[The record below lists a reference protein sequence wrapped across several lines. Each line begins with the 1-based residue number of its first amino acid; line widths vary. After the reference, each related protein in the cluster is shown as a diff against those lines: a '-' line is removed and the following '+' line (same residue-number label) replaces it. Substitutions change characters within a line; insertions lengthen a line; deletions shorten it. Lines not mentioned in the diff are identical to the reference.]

1 MKKQK
6 NNNNNK
12 KFELLNDKDNI
23 ILNKKLKKKTIK
35 SKRTKTK
42 SEENNLPKTFHFLNN
57 IFITDSIM
65 EHSYFKLKTFIIFK
79 SINDLLYLIYINEN
93 NSIISYDLKNLKKMN
108 EIKGS
113 HSLRIYNIQY
123 IFDKIKKLEL
133 IMTITSNQIKVWNT
147 INWQCKFNYTNNI
160 SNLVS
165 TF

>member
-1 MKKQK
+1 MK
-6 NNNNNK
+6 
-12 KFELLNDKDNI
+12 
-23 ILNKKLKKKTIK
+23 
-35 SKRTKTK
+35 
-42 SEENNLPKTFHFLNN
+42 
-57 IFITDSIM
+57 
-65 EHSYFKLKTFIIFK
+65 
-79 SINDLLYLIYINEN
+79 
-93 NSIISYDLKNLKKMN
+93 

-133 IMTITSNQIKVWNT
+133 IMTISSNQIKVWNT